1 MTRQRLQPV
10 IDAVVTPLLAAGFKK
25 RQRLNTGFRFK
36 KKRSIDDPIVAA
48 IGPAY
53 TWRMNEDVLGAF
65 IAKTWYGWHLA
76 PIYGVRHEGIM
87 RFVEEASIDLDGCDG
102 LFKPKAIEGIF
113 KPTLTCYTYLVGRQP
128 GRPYPNVMREWMF
141 VAPKDTP
148 RYVPRIQTA
157 IRRIV
162 LPYMRRCQTLEGI
175 VAEMLKDED
184 RTRSFVPI
192 AAGLHLLGRN
202 DEAFDFLRRQLPRHS
217 RASYHNHEMQEEMDR
232 SLRQY
237 ARWLID
243 RMRASGWK
251 APQRRMKA
259 IERLL
264 QERKVGS
271 RRRSTRGR

>member
-10 IDAVVTPLLAAGFKK
+10 IDAVVPPLLAAGFKK
-25 RQRLNTGFRFK
+25 RQRSNAGFRFK
-36 KKRSIDDPIVAA
+36 KKRSLDAPIIAA

-87 RFVEEASIDLDGCDG
+87 RFVEEASIDLDGCDE

-113 KPTLTCYTYLVGRQP
+113 KPTLTCYAYLVGRQP

-141 VAPKDTP
+141 VAPKDTA

-157 IRRIV
+157 IKRIV

-184 RTRSFVPI
+184 RRRSFVPI

-202 DEAFDFLRRQLPRHS
+202 DEAFDFLRRQLPKYRGH
-217 RASYHNHEMQEEMDR
+217 RIKIMKCRKKWTVASA
-232 SLRQY
+232 S
-237 ARWLID
+237 
-243 RMRASGWK
+243 MRAG
-251 APQRRMKA
+251 
-259 IERLL
+259 
-264 QERKVGS
+264 
-271 RRRSTRGR
+271 